1 MHSALPAALLGDQPK
16 FCCDLTQLEKMNEE
30 LKQPISL
37 GMGKCP
43 TCYSNF
49 VRIFC
54 GFCDPNQGD
63 FIAVNAS
70 EPSEEEEGQFKATAV
85 DYAISEE

>member
-1 MHSALPAALLGDQPK
+1 MKAELEQPLG
-16 FCCDLTQLEKMNEE
+16 
-30 LKQPISL
+30 L

-54 GFCDPNQGD
+54 GFCDPNHAD
-63 FIAVNAS
+63 YIAINRT
-70 EPSEEEEGQFKATAV
+70 EPSDEQEGKETVLAV
-85 DYAISEE
+85 DYAVSEE